1 MFGYDSLFKAVYD
14 ALGSD
19 VNLSAIK
26 TNTDN
31 IETHLSNVESDL
43 TTLKIHTPWMELAST
58 GVLIPTNY
66 GKGTINSGSSAM
78 VQPEYVVPTGHVCYV
93 KTVGWATTGFATACL
108 NIIINSVTT
117 SIYLGGGTQGSVDLD
132 GIVRVPAVGAIRLY
146 INNEAGTTISQTSS
160 IIAISVP
167 E

>member
-1 MFGYDSLFKAVYD
+1 MFGYDSLFKAIYD

-31 IETHLSNVESDL
+31 IETRLSNVESDL
-43 TTLKIHTPWMELAST
+43 TTLKIHTPWAELAST

-78 VQPEYVVPTGHVCYV
+78 VQPEYVVPAGHVCYV
-93 KTVGWATTGFATACL
+93 KTVGWATTGFATVRL
-108 NIIINSVTT
+108 DIIIDSVTT
-117 SIYLGGGTQGSVDLD
+117 GIYLGGGTQGSANLD
-132 GIVRVPAVGAIRLY
+132 GVIRVPAGGAIRLF
-146 INNEAGTTISQTSS
+146 INNEAGATISQISS
-160 IIAISVP
+160 LIAISVA